1 MLTPAQ
7 KEKKI
12 TEIDAA
18 ARKLFLS
25 SLWGDGSVKILSQI
39 HFIRQ

>member
-25 SLWGDGSVKILSQI
+25 SLWGSL
-39 HFIRQ
+39 